1 MNNIVNIYNDDSVR
15 LAVKSRDIRQRVGN
29 AIAKAYRGMSWH
41 IDVNL
46 AGGIVTITSPK
57 ISVKY
62 GMILHLTRDLMDLE
76 VRAVRLAG
84 ELLERFRVSRE
95 TGDATHL
102 KRNVAG
108 EALGVKRGE
117 Q

>member
-1 MNNIVNIYNDDSVR
+1 MSNILQVYNDDDVR

-29 AIAKAYRGMSWH
+29 AIAKAYRQMPWH
-41 IDVNL
+41 VDVNL

-62 GMILHLTRDLMDLE
+62 GMVLHLTRDLMDLE
-76 VRAVRLAG
+76 VQAVRKAG
-84 ELLERFRVSRE
+84 ELLERFRVNRE
-95 TGDATHL
+95 VGGFDHL
-102 KRNVAG
+102 QRRIDG
-108 EALGVKRGE
+108 EAMGAKQGE